1 MSWSDLKLGNRSR
14 NLALF
19 ESLALFLALFIS
31 ANAVLAQQQ
40 GAKGNVLNPYG
51 SPVGAVL
58 PDGKITN
65 PYGTAIGSV
74 DDQGNIYNVSKMLIG
89 KVDSSGKVM
98 NQSGTPLCTVDGQG
112 NVYNVNGNKVGSVD
126 AGGNIFQ
133 HDLHVSASLLDL
145 QIRQLGL
152 PEVIILTVGHK
163 YDRLDIPMLE
173 QGHNEPE
180 PVTIGDDVWIGTR
193 AIILPG
199 ISIGKGAII
208 GAASVVTKDVS
219 EYAIVCG
226 NPAKVI
232 KSRKDNS

>member
-1 MSWSDLKLGNRSR
+1 MGPATLWTADCRRCNNGYVYCNSRFCDWKKRIIWGGGAMSLSDSKLGNRSR

-19 ESLALFLALFIS
+19 VSLALFFAWFIS

-51 SPVGAVL
+51 TPVGAVL

-89 KVDSSGKVM
+89 KVDSSGKVT

-126 AGGNIFQ
+126 AGGNIF
-133 HDLHVSASLLDL
+133 L
-145 QIRQLGL
+145 
-152 PEVIILTVGHK
+152 
-163 YDRLDIPMLE
+163 
-173 QGHNEPE
+173 
-180 PVTIGDDVWIGTR
+180 IG
-193 AIILPG
+193 
-199 ISIGKGAII
+199 
-208 GAASVVTKDVS
+208 GAARLLF
-219 EYAIVCG
+219 YM
-226 NPAKVI
+226 
-232 KSRKDNS
+232 R